1 MIKPNREKP
10 KICVIAADKKLTNS
24 RNLFHFLCKNPA
36 KIHFEL
42 APPHRFQAVPYGCC
56 WYGSH

>member
-24 RNLFHFLCKNPA
+24 RDLLHFLCKNPA

-42 APPHRFQAVPYGCC
+42 APPHQFQAIP
-56 WYGSH
+56 